1 MRVVI
6 AEDQA
11 LLREGLARLFQD
23 GGHEVVATHSDA
35 DQLLAAVERGR
46 PDLAVVDI
54 RMPPTF
60 TQEGID
66 AAHTIRSRYPRT
78 GVLLL
83 SQHVELAYALRLLE
97 GGERGIGYL
106 LKDRLLEVGEFVG
119 ALRQIRDGGT
129 VVDPGLVTDLVAAPS
144 RHDPLEGLTAR
155 ERQVLALMAEG
166 LTDRGIAERLVL
178 SHKTIEAH
186 VRSILRKLDLPT
198 EASEN
203 RRVHAVLRFLSTAG
217 AVS

>member
-1 MRVVI
+1 MLADDAAV
-6 AEDQA
+6 
-11 LLREGLARLFQD
+11 LREGFARVL
-23 GGHEVVATHSDA
+23 SDA
-35 DQLLAAVERGR
+35 GVRVVGQVGTAEELLALVEVER
-46 PDLAVVDI
+46 PDVAVVDI